1 MFQIVEGNLRT
12 ALQFF
17 GRASG
22 RGCIVERD
30 GLLLI
35 DSGVNYAVFNI
46 AMFTEPI
53 TTTAELDFRVSI
65 ASEWY
70 RARHT
75 RWSLWMCD
83 DLLAPSVKSR
93 AADVLHRVRL
103 HPLTEAPGMLAER
116 LHPLSR
122 YLPPM
127 EYRLVDDAQT
137 RLDFAHLTTINF
149 DIPFATSRAIYESPD
164 AWSGDYVGYV
174 GYLNRRAICTVALV
188 IACDAIGVYSVSTL
202 PEFRRHGYAEAFMRQ
217 VLQDAAKATG
227 IERTVLQATRAGHE
241 MYRRLGYRDVTRFY
255 VYIL

>member
-1 MFQIVEGNLRT
+1 MFRIVDGNLRT

-46 AMFTEPI
+46 AMFTGPI
-53 TTTAELDFRVSI
+53 STIAELGFRVEI
-65 ASEWY
+65 ASAWY
-70 RARHT
+70 RERHT
-75 RWSLWMCD
+75 RWSLWVCD
-83 DLLAPSVKSR
+83 DLLAPSVRHR
-93 AADVLHRVRL
+93 AAEVLHRVRL

-116 LHPLSR
+116 LQPLSR
-122 YLPPM
+122 YLPSM
-127 EYRLVDDAQT
+127 EYRLVDNPQT
-137 RLDFAHLTTINF
+137 RIDFAHLTTINF
-149 DIPFATSRAIYESPD
+149 DIPFATSRAIDESHD
-164 AWSGDYVGYV
+164 AWNGDYVGYV
-174 GYLNRRAICTVALV
+174 GYLNRRAICTIALV

-217 VLQDAAKATG
+217 VLQEATKVTG
-227 IERTVLQATRAGHE
+227 IERTVLQSTRAGHE
-241 MYRRLGYRDVTRFY
+241 MYRRLGYRDVTRFS